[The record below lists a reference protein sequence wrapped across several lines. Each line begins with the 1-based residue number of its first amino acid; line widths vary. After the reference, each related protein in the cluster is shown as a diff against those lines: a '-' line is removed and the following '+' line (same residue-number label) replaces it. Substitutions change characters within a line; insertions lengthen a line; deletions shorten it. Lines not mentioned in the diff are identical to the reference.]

1 MVHVV
6 HASRMPEQ
14 RLQRVAEGHLL
25 HGQVG
30 SNIAYAPPVAE
41 RSKVPI
47 DRCQIL
53 EQPHG
58 TCSLGIDG
66 SPQLVVVHSSS
77 PFSGILQMSRD
88 DLAKTGGGGTSSF
101 QLEKVAAACQECE
114 CIEQLE

>member
-14 RLQRVAEGHLL
+14 GLQCVAEGHLL

-30 SNIAYAPPVAE
+30 SNVAYAPPVAE
-41 RSKVPI
+41 RSQLPI
-47 DRCQIL
+47 GRFQIL

-66 SPQLVVVHSSS
+66 SPQLVVVHPLLPS
-77 PFSGILQMSRD
+77 PASCRCPGTTSRRP
-88 DLAKTGGGGTSSF
+88 GGTSSF